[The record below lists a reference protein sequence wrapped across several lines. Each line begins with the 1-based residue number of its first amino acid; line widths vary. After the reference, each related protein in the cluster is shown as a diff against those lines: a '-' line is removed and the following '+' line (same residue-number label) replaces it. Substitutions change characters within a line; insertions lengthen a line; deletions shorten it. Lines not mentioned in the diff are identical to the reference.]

1 MSQTPMS
8 ASSPAPI
15 PAPSTNSPIPQEQM
29 HQRQDLLEHLRQVKQ
44 LVDRAAP
51 WADSMKSAQKAYV
64 AAVPEP
70 PRIKLKRLFVAC
82 FKLIPWTYLASSII
96 MLIAYL
102 RYLYANPQIHSSDIP
117 WHTIHV
123 PAIVSAIVIAALWWS
138 LMYFVAYPLAAAK
151 VEREN
156 NKRRAHNDSV
166 WSDYEEPAIAELS
179 KVHNEYMERFSHWFP
194 EDYLYPNAADTLY
207 KYVRQGRTYTLQE
220 ALNLYEQ
227 ERHQLWVRLSMEEQA
242 RETRI
247 HNAIVEDMMDK
258 QLYEQRRANV
268 LLSGILVAT
277 TATAVAASAPR
288 YHYHYHY

>member
-1 MSQTPMS
+1 
-8 ASSPAPI
+8 
-15 PAPSTNSPIPQEQM
+15 
-29 HQRQDLLEHLRQVKQ
+29 
-44 LVDRAAP
+44 
-51 WADSMKSAQKAYV
+51 
-64 AAVPEP
+64 
-70 PRIKLKRLFVAC
+70 
-82 FKLIPWTYLASSII
+82 
-96 MLIAYL
+96 
-102 RYLYANPQIHSSDIP
+102 
-117 WHTIHV
+117 
-123 PAIVSAIVIAALWWS
+123 
-138 LMYFVAYPLAAAK
+138 
-151 VEREN
+151 
-156 NKRRAHNDSV
+156 
-166 WSDYEEPAIAELS
+166 
-179 KVHNEYMERFSHWFP
+179 MERFSHWFP

>member
-70 PRIKLKRLFVAC
+70 P
-82 FKLIPWTYLASSII
+82 
-96 MLIAYL
+96 LIAYL

-288 YHYHYHY
+288 HHYHYHY

>member
-29 HQRQDLLEHLRQVKQ
+29 HQRQDLLEHLRQVMQ

-151 VEREN
+151 VER
-156 NKRRAHNDSV
+156 
-166 WSDYEEPAIAELS
+166 
-179 KVHNEYMERFSHWFP
+179 
-194 EDYLYPNAADTLY
+194 
-207 KYVRQGRTYTLQE
+207 
-220 ALNLYEQ
+220 
-227 ERHQLWVRLSMEEQA
+227 
-242 RETRI
+242 
-247 HNAIVEDMMDK
+247 
-258 QLYEQRRANV
+258 
-268 LLSGILVAT
+268 
-277 TATAVAASAPR
+277 
-288 YHYHYHY
+288 